1 MVTIYLHKLTLS
13 PLGFEKFANVGSQ
26 LINLTESHHGAVLI
40 TMYVQFQAG
49 TEKEKNRRVDI
60 YYIYICIYIIY
71 VYICIIYICNV
82 YGEG

>member
-26 LINLTESHHGAVLI
+26 LIDLTEAHHGAVLI

-49 TEKEKNRRVDI
+49 TEKEKKSEGR
-60 YYIYICIYIIY
+60 YLLYIYDIYIIY
-71 VYICIIYICNV
+71 IYI
-82 YGEG
+82 YMHYIHL